1 MERDF
6 DFFRTF
12 KFVKKFTIMF
22 FTIALILFTALSWL
36 VINLI
41 GVNLIFAYIPTVG
54 LSGFY
59 IYWMM
64 QLEDLT
70 NEVTRSLMDDKYPEL
85 REWDNPWEE
94 EYEDLRK
101 ADKQNKQYI
110 CKIRNEIERILI
122 EAIASLA

>member
-1 MERDF
+1 MKKAGASALQLRSMERDF

-41 GVNLIFAYIPTVG
+41 GVNLIFAYIPTVV

-94 EYEDLRK
+94 EY
-101 ADKQNKQYI
+101 A
-110 CKIRNEIERILI
+110 
-122 EAIASLA
+122 